1 MKNISKLLKDYRK
14 FQNKADN
21 ALAEITQECQHFSTM
36 TLHLFYQ
43 PSDGLCFSIDRVKTS
58 GLPMNVPLIL
68 FREAVGDGNTL
79 NEFDL
84 DKISI

>member
-1 MKNISKLLKDYRK
+1 MKNISKLLRDYSK
-14 FQNKADN
+14 YQNKADN

-43 PSDGLCFSIDRVKTS
+43 PSDGLCFYIDREKTS
-58 GLPMNVPLIL
+58 GVPMNVPLIM
-68 FREAVGDGNTL
+68 FVNAVGDGKTL